1 MCRRFRG
8 LEDAASSRKTRVLPA
23 APRGPQ
29 AATVLPALLPVLLAT
44 RLPDPQG
51 QGWVCWDVRSGC
63 RFPAGLSG
71 GSRAH
76 PGAWRGAGSG
86 LEVTGLLPHSS
97 HTCTLWRALA
107 VEPGLTAQVL
117 GLLLEKV
124 SRDVPFKE
132 TRAFL
137 LSSSPGRVA
146 TVLPLAVS
154 GAPGRT

>member
-1 MCRRFRG
+1 MCRRSQG
-8 LEDAASSRKTRVLPA
+8 LEDAVSSRKTCALPA

-29 AATVLPALLPVLLAT
+29 GLLPVLLAT
-44 RLPDPQG
+44 WPPDPQG
-51 QGWVCWDVRSGC
+51 QGWVRWDVRSGC
-63 RFPAGLSG
+63 RFPAGWSE
-71 GSRAH
+71 GSRVR
-76 PGAWRGAGSG
+76 PGTWRGASSG

-117 GLLLEKV
+117 GLLLEKM